1 MKEANMPTCAAR
13 AQNPF
18 DDGAKERLRRM
29 GLFAADGAIAEN
41 NLLALSCAFA
51 GALFDDLCDFY
62 QEQGEVVLAVLR
74 QLYENAACAESR
86 QRFLL
91 LCLQYDALSQPLP
104 NLIWWI
110 SGDPELAGDFAEHFI
125 RHLKKLSKAMEG
137 TVL

>member
-1 MKEANMPTCAAR
+1 MPTHPVR

-29 GLFAADGAIAEN
+29 GLFTADGTIAEN
-41 NLLALSCAFA
+41 NLMALSCAFA

-62 QEQGEVVLAVLR
+62 QEQREVLAVLR
-74 QLYENAACAESR
+74 QLYENAACADPR

-104 NLIWWI
+104 NPIWWI
-110 SGDPELAGDFAEHFI
+110 SGDLELAGEFADQFI
-125 RHLKKLSKAMEG
+125 CHLKKLSDAMEVTG
-137 TVL
+137 P